1 MYLIDTCVW
10 IDVLRGAVSPAD
22 IAAITGNEPVYI
34 SPITIAQLKFGA
46 DTASDP
52 DVRQKRQQ
60 AIVRL
65 KRKPVLIID
74 EATGEIYASLAA
86 HLREDGQAGAVAG
99 EDVWLAAQAIQ
110 HGMKF
115 ITYSSR
121 DLDLIPGL
129 DVAYLPAL
137 SQ

>member
-1 MYLIDTCVW
+1 MFLIDTCVW
-10 IDVLRGAVSPAD
+10 IDILRGAVAPAD
-22 IAAITGNEPVYI
+22 VAAITGNEPVYI
-34 SPITIAQLKFGA
+34 SPITVAQLKFGA

-74 EATGEIYASLAA
+74 EATGEIFASLAA
-86 HLREDGQAGAVAG
+86 HLREEGQAGAVTS
-99 EDVWLAAQAIQ
+99 EDLWLAAQSIQ
-110 HGMKF
+110 HGMKLL
-115 ITYSSR
+115 TYSSR
-121 DLDLIPGL
+121 DLDVIPGL

-137 SQ
+137 PQ